1 VTAGVGN
8 DSMVDSPSPYGTDT
22 GAGGEVRGNYCT
34 LNPLRFGTGSGST
47 TTISDGNLKI
57 ACSSNAGST
66 IGTIAIPS
74 TGKWYWEAVVPTQ
87 TYNFMMV
94 GVIKNQELLANLN
107 LSIGNLSTGY
117 AVYAF
122 NGQKYNNGSSST
134 YMAAPSQNTVVT
146 VAFDADTGSLYVGA
160 GGSWANG
167 SGSTNQ
173 TWANAVAAY
182 TGITGTIHPASS
194 FDTGNCYVNFG
205 QRAFAYTAPSGFK
218 ALCTQNLPTPTIG
231 ATSTTQANA
240 YMNAVLWTGNGSTQS
255 ITSVGFQPDL
265 VWTKD
270 RGAAFDHTWFDAV
283 RGATKF
289 LRSNSTSA
297 EETQSDSL
305 TSFNSNGFS
314 VGADAVRNNINKSGA
329 SYVSWNWN
337 AGGSTVTNTS
347 GTISAQV
354 RANTTSGFSI
364 VTYTGNGSAN
374 QTVGHGLGVAPVFG
388 ILKDRDTNS
397 NNNQWHVFATAYGDY
412 YGYLSATNAFAATAE
427 FYPTSGSST
436 TVTIGRS
443 SPVANSNESGDNYV
457 MYLFTPVAG
466 YSAFGS
472 YVGNGSTDGPFVY
485 TGFRPEFVMIKSAT
499 TAGTS
504 WEMFDNARETSNLM
518 DLELLANSANAEG
531 TYTFGDFVSNGFK
544 LRSTN
549 NGVNQSSATLIY
561 MAFAESPFKYALAR

>member
-1 VTAGVGN
+1 
-8 DSMVDSPSPYGTDT
+8 
-22 GAGGEVRGNYCT
+22 
-34 LNPLRFGTGSGST
+34 
-47 TTISDGNLKI
+47 
-57 ACSSNAGST
+57 
-66 IGTIAIPS
+66 
-74 TGKWYWEAVVPTQ
+74 
-87 TYNFMMV
+87 
-94 GVIKNQELLANLN
+94 
-107 LSIGNLSTGY
+107 
-117 AVYAF
+117 
-122 NGQKYNNGSSST
+122 
-134 YMAAPSQNTVVT
+134 
-146 VAFDADTGSLYVGA
+146 
-160 GGSWANG
+160 
-167 SGSTNQ
+167 
-173 TWANAVAAY
+173 
-182 TGITGTIHPASS
+182 
-194 FDTGNCYVNFG
+194 
-205 QRAFAYTAPSGFK
+205 
-218 ALCTQNLPTPTIG
+218 
-231 ATSTTQANA
+231 
-240 YMNAVLWTGNGSTQS
+240 MNAVLWTGNGSTQS

-354 RANTTSGFSI
+354 RASTTSGFSI

>member
-1 VTAGVGN
+1 VTAGTGN
-8 DSMVDSPSPYGTDT
+8 DSMVDSPTLYGTDT

-34 LNPLRFGTGSGST
+34 LNPLRFGTGSSST

-117 AVYAF
+117 AVYAY

-205 QRAFAYTAPSGFK
+205 QRPFAYTAPSGFK
-218 ALCTQNLPTPTIG
+218 ALCTTNLPTPTIG
-231 ATSTTQANA
+231 ATSSTQAGKYFNP
-240 YMNAVLWTGNGSTQS
+240 VLYTGNGSTQS
-255 ITSVGFQPDL
+255 ITGVGFEPDF
-265 VWTKD
+265 VWIKNRTS
-270 RGAAFDHTWFDAV
+270 ATSHQLFDSI
-283 RGATKF
+283 RGATNRLF
-289 LRSNSTSA
+289 TDLTNA
-297 EETQSDSL
+297 EETNANSL
-305 TSFNSNGFS
+305 TSFNSDGFS
-314 VGADAVRNNINKSGA
+314 VGSNLGVNTNTNAIVAWCWDAAGS
-329 SYVSWNWN
+329 N
-337 AGGSTVTNTS
+337 ATNTS
-347 GTISAQV
+347 GTITSTV
-354 RANTTSGFSI
+354 RANTTSGFSV
-364 VTYTGNGSAN
+364 VTWAASGVNPTI
-374 QTVGHGLGVAPVFG
+374 GHGLGAAPSMIIAKSRNNAGYGWAVYHKSLGRSKFLSLNATTAETSYTNYWGTSDPTSTVFG
-388 ILKDRDTNS
+388 TSDGS
-397 NNNQWHVFATAYGDY
+397 YNNNIGNMVAYCFA
-412 YGYLSATNAFAATAE
+412 
-427 FYPTSGSST
+427 
-436 TVTIGRS
+436 
-443 SPVANSNESGDNYV
+443 
-457 MYLFTPVAG
+457 PVAG

-472 YVGNGSTDGPFVY
+472 YTGNGSTDGPFVY
-485 TGFRPEFVMIKSAT
+485 TGFRPRYVLIKNIT
-499 TAGTS
+499 TGGAGYDWFIHDT
-504 WEMFDNARETSNLM
+504 ARDTYNVCTL
-518 DLELLANSANAEG
+518 DLEANLSLSENQYGAEQ
-531 TYTFGDFVSNGFK
+531 DILSNGFK
-544 LRSTN
+544 LRNSGAGTN
-549 NGVNQSSATLIY
+549 ASSNTYIY
-561 MAFAESPFKYALAR
+561 AAFAESPFKYALAR